1 MKKESIP
8 LLKSLESRQWTAREK
23 FCILA
28 KTVILNIGAYRFF
41 FYSNEG
47 NPTKAP
53 HIHVRSQNGEA
64 KISLV
69 EPYAVML
76 NAGFSAQELRK
87 ICKLV
92 QEKREILKG
101 AYHDYFA

>member
-1 MKKESIP
+1 MP
-8 LLKSLESRQWTAREK
+8 
-23 FCILA
+23 
-28 KTVILNIGAYRFF
+28 VILNIGAYRFF

-47 NPTKAP
+47 TPTKAP

>member
-1 MKKESIP
+1 MP
-8 LLKSLESRQWTAREK
+8 
-23 FCILA
+23 
-28 KTVILNIGAYRFF
+28 VILNIGAYRFF

-76 NAGFSAQELRK
+76 NAGFSAQ
-87 ICKLV
+87 
-92 QEKREILKG
+92 
-101 AYHDYFA
+101 